1 MIEFIEIYIFFY
13 SKLFVMDFEII
24 REKFGMFYDVKL
36 KNDVLEIG

>member
-1 MIEFIEIYIFFY
+1 MYFF